1 MDKGPGSSTMT
12 RKTICPATG
21 KDMKVNVVGDGAVG
35 KNCLL
40 TTYIVGVFP
49 EEYVPIVFEQ
59 YKHEEIIGDTT
70 YVITYW
76 VSAGQED
83 YDRLRPLSYPQ
94 TSVFILCFSLDSPS
108 SFENISAKWIPEVRA
123 HSDKTPIILVGTKK
137 DLRGTKGLSSEL
149 GENLCRKK
157 GLLQYLECSALTQE
171 GLKEVFEAAALAAAA
186 PNPLEFK
193 KSSGACCFM

>member
-1 MDKGPGSSTMT
+1 MT

-83 YDRLRPLSYPQ
+83 YDSKVDTRS
-94 TSVFILCFSLDSPS
+94 
-108 SFENISAKWIPEVRA
+108 
-123 HSDKTPIILVGTKK
+123 TKK

-193 KSSGACCFM
+193 KSSGACCF